1 MILTKTRISVAG
13 MAALAV
19 ASFVYMDHLG
29 LETGVMEHVRTV
41 SMAVPDTNG
50 LVIGS
55 RVLLRGV
62 QIGHVTDITSS
73 AEGASVAMKYDDGYR
88 IPADSRFRVDNLSA
102 LGEAYVAVTPDTESG
117 PYLANHAT
125 VNPAEVTE
133 PTTFKELSARLTR
146 MLEQVDPDK
155 IRDVFHELNVSL
167 PDDTQVLGNLNHAG
181 ELLATMIT
189 NQADSLTTVFKAMQP
204 LLLRSGK
211 VPADLANTTPTIAQF
226 GSTFGELLNGIRFAQ
241 GRGPT
246 TVGIRDGAGPF
257 LVDLQGFLDKNATD
271 LHTLG
276 VDLLPGVRAGAAAMS
291 TVNVGQ
297 VLDNALAATDSGDS
311 LTIHLRVPG
320 K

>member
-13 MAALAV
+13 MAALAL
-19 ASFVYMDHLG
+19 ASFAYMDHLG
-29 LETGVMEHVRTV
+29 LETGLMEHAHTA
-41 SMAVPDTNG
+41 SMSVPDTNG
-50 LVIGS
+50 LVVGS

-62 QIGHVTDITSS
+62 QIGHVTSITSS
-73 AEGASVAMKYDDGYR
+73 AQGVSVAMNYDNTYR
-88 IPADSRFRVDNLSA
+88 IPAASNFRVDNLSA
-102 LGEAYVAVTPDTESG
+102 LGEAYIAVTPNTESG

-125 VNPAEVTE
+125 IDPADVTT

-155 IRDVFHELNVSL
+155 IGDIFSELNVSL
-167 PDDTQVLGNLNHAG
+167 PDDTRVLGNLNRAG

-189 NQADSLTTVFKAMQP
+189 NQADSLTTVFNAMQP
-204 LLLRSGK
+204 LLLGSGK
-211 VPADLANTTPTIAQF
+211 VPGDLADTTPNIAQF
-226 GSTFGELLNGIRFAQ
+226 GSGFTVVLNGIRDAQ
-241 GRGPT
+241 VKGP
-246 TVGIRDGAGPF
+246 VRIGIRDGASP
-257 LVDLQGFLDKNATD
+257 LIDNLQGFLDKNATD

-297 VLDNALAATDSGDS
+297 LLDNTLAATESGDS
-311 LTIHLRVPG
+311 LTIHLRTPG